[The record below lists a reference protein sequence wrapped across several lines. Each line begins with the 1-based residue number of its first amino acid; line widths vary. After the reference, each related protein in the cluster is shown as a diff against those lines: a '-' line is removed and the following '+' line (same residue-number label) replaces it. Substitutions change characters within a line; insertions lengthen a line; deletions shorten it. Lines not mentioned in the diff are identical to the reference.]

1 MKKVS
6 LILIAIVLVS
16 AMATSISY
24 AAETVELPDAG
35 VLPDSK
41 LFTLE
46 LWWEG
51 VQRFFT
57 FDSVKKAELES
68 KLAMKRMAEAE
79 KLIENGKSELAEK
92 HLLQFENRL
101 AAAFEKTEKAKEK
114 GKDIE
119 ALVQKLEANLLKQQ
133 EVLAQVYDKVPES
146 AQKGVLNAMEKS
158 AKGLENALENMQKSD
173 EAKAFKDKLKN
184 TIENLGTIKKN
195 EIKEKL
201 REKGVISDD
210 EDETEI
216 DED

>member
-1 MKKVS
+1 MKTIS
-6 LILIAIVLVS
+6 LILTVIVLVLVT
-16 AMATSISY
+16 ATSISY

-68 KLAMKRMAEAE
+68 KLAMKRMVEAE
-79 KLIENGKSELAEK
+79 KLIEKGKSELAEK

-101 AAAFEKTEKAKEK
+101 AAAYEKTEQAQEK
-114 GKDIE
+114 GKDVD
-119 ALVQKLEANLLKQQ
+119 ALVEKLEANQLRQQ
-133 EVLAQVYDKVPES
+133 EVLANVYDKVPES
-146 AQKGVLNAMEKS
+146 AQEGVLNAMENS
-158 AKGLENALENMQKSD
+158 AKGLEQAMENVQKSE
-173 EAKAFKDKLKN
+173 EAKAFKTKLKN
-184 TIENLGTIKKN
+184 KVENFGTTKKN

-201 REKGVISDD
+201 QQKGVIGDD
-210 EDETEI
+210 EDETET